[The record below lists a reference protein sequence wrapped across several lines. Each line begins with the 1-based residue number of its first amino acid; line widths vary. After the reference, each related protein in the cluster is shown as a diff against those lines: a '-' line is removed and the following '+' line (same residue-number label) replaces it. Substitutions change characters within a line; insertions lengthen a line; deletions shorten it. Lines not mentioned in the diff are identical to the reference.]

1 MAITF
6 NDFQAMH
13 NGITVPGRAR
23 KMQSDMIMD
32 ATFTQDVQY
41 QVGYLYD
48 YYHDDE
54 PLRYKD
60 LHPESSTTKT
70 PIELKFIVKQK
81 NTENKDQVGYHIQ
94 FKTTQE
100 NPVEYYDSMFV
111 NKWDA
116 EFPVGLYLDLADS
129 KGIYRKWL
137 VTERADWLGLQFPT
151 WYILPVDYVYQWVY
165 RDLKG
170 NAIKYQMCGV
180 QRSQSSYNQGT
191 WLDYKIESVENQRKG
206 ILPMNDISA
215 TIFYNQRFIIS
226 APIPEPLAWRL
237 TKVEDVSPN
246 GVRRL
251 TFAQDRWNQHSDYVE
266 KDSDGNIIG
275 MWADYFGSNIE
286 PIPIVPDEDRPISSS
301 TVTSKITCSGKPQFK
316 IGGSAKTFT
325 ITYYDEEGAELLDH
339 EPGLW
344 EIRIDGK
351 LVSNTIVT
359 YYDLEDPSKLRFKF
373 LGDDS
378 YIGKILLVKNIAADS
393 EASLEVEI
401 SAL

>member
-1 MAITF
+1 MITYK
-6 NDFQAMH
+6 DFQAMH
-13 NGITVPGRAR
+13 NNISVPGRAR
-23 KMQSDMIMD
+23 KQQSDVIMD

-54 PLRYKD
+54 PLIYKD

-100 NPVEYYDSMFV
+100 NPVEYYDNMFV

-129 KGIYRKWL
+129 KGVYRKWL

-165 RDLKG
+165 RDTKG
-170 NAIKYQMCGV
+170 KAIKCQMCGV
-180 QRSQSSYNQGT
+180 QRSQSSYNAGV
-191 WLDYKIESVENQRKG
+191 WENYKIEIPENQRKA
-206 ILPMNDISA
+206 ILPMNEISA

-226 APIPEPLAWRL
+226 APIKEPLAWRL
-237 TKVEDVSPN
+237 TKSEDISPK

-251 TFAQDRWNQHSDYVE
+251 TFAQDLFDQHKDYIE
-266 KDSDGNIIG
+266 RDEFGNIIG
-275 MWADYFGSNIE
+275 MYADWFQSEVE
-286 PIPIVPDEDRPISSS
+286 PISVLPTDIPTPSPTT
-301 TVTSKITCSGKPQFK
+301 TVTITCSGKQQIR

-325 ITYYDEEGAELLDH
+325 VAFADEDGTPVDMLPGTWKFSIDGESVPKELLS
-339 EPGLW
+339 LTV
-344 EIRIDGK
+344 IDNRVK
-351 LVSNTIVT
+351 V
-359 YYDLEDPSKLRFKF
+359 KF

-378 YIGKILLVKNIAADS
+378 YIGKILTVTYKVDDEDITTSLPIEIIA
-393 EASLEVEI
+393 L
-401 SAL
+401 